1 MIRDSG
7 DEPEQAGTPG
17 RLRRSHGSVP
27 SLCQSPKR
35 FRPEKGNERMLVPDL
50 IRIVDRSAFLGQ
62 PSIALPTGSFRN
74 CRTEL
79 PPTDGPTLGTCL
91 EPGFGSKRTITGKRG
106 AMRSDLVYSAG
117 RAIENRFLLATMV
130 IRAVRVLHVNSTR
143 TEDTANR
150 ALSDISEGRY
160 ASAVLPTLPPPPF
173 IEPLLITPAA

>member
-1 MIRDSG
+1 
-7 DEPEQAGTPG
+7 
-17 RLRRSHGSVP
+17 
-27 SLCQSPKR
+27 
-35 FRPEKGNERMLVPDL
+35 
-50 IRIVDRSAFLGQ
+50 
-62 PSIALPTGSFRN
+62 
-74 CRTEL
+74 
-79 PPTDGPTLGTCL
+79 
-91 EPGFGSKRTITGKRG
+91 
-106 AMRSDLVYSAG
+106 MRSDLVYSAG